1 MFRNHWMNKP
11 QQSFMR
17 PTTTTSQSFLRANND
32 IFDYNSALILNLATI
47 LARLLNSNIFMYVPN
62 ETIRPSL
69 ERAKILCAWNS
80 EFFSFEHTQK
90 FKGFVNFIH
99 ILVDYLKSKYTQFE
113 GLSVDGIFAIVE
125 VLQFYGN
132 KVLRKGKAHGTGLWV
147 HACLPFIGLF
157 IIKFL
162 PH

>member
-1 MFRNHWMNKP
+1 M
-11 QQSFMR
+11 
-17 PTTTTSQSFLRANND
+17 
-32 IFDYNSALILNLATI
+32 
-47 LARLLNSNIFMYVPN
+47 
-62 ETIRPSL
+62 
-69 ERAKILCAWNS
+69 
-80 EFFSFEHTQK
+80 
-90 FKGFVNFIH
+90 
-99 ILVDYLKSKYTQFE
+99 
-113 GLSVDGIFAIVE
+113 DGIFAIVE